1 MTQKQRESVAKYL
14 YDVSKLS
21 YTGLVLYGFLRETG
35 PRPVPVLIGALVG
48 SLAFLMA
55 YLLEGEQ

>member
-21 YTGLVLYGFLRETG
+21 YTGLVLYGFLKEGG
-35 PRPVPVLIGALVG
+35 PGIIAIILG
-48 SLAFLMA
+48 AFLGIVTFLIA
-55 YLLEGEQ
+55 YSLEGD

>member
-21 YTGLVLYGFLRETG
+21 YTGLVLYGFLREGG
-35 PRPVPVLIGALVG
+35 PSIIPIIIGAICGTV
-48 SLAFLMA
+48 AFLLA
-55 YLLEGEQ
+55 YSLEGE

>member
-21 YTGLVLYGFLRETG
+21 YTGLVLYGFLKEGG
-35 PRPVPVLIGALVG
+35 PRLIAVIIGVLVG

-55 YLLEGEQ
+55 YLLEGER

>member
-21 YTGLVLYGFLRETG
+21 YTGLVLYGFLKEGG
-35 PRPVPVLIGALVG
+35 PNFIPILVG
-48 SLAFLMA
+48 AFSGTVAFLIA
-55 YLLEGEQ
+55 YSLEGE